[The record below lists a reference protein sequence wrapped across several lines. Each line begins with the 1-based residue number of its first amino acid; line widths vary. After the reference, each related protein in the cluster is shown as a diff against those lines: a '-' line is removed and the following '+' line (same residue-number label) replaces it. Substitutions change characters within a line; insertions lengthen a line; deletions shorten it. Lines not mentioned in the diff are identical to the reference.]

1 MPPRVAPLLAAWLTG
16 LPFVAAADIG
26 LCDSLSFLPFHAW
39 LLAGAALACLQ
50 AVLARR
56 PPVLTIF
63 DVALLIMAGACAARG
78 MFTGDRLAGL
88 SAGLA
93 LAALLLA
100 PVSLGWFRESAE
112 GRVWLWRLLLTQGV
126 VAAAEWGVSRGVG
139 VPSAG
144 GLAPAVLLGA
154 VAVAAGWR
162 LGWPLGLAGL
172 ALAFALSSRAPGSL
186 ADLAGSIGPWGLGP
200 GQDRDFFINHGLP
213 ADLPAPAWFQALLA
227 GGWPAAAL
235 VVLAVAAWLACGRK
249 AGKPP
254 ETAVDGAVPPPP
266 WLAWAVQSGLA
277 FALFARLVTAD
288 PDYRI
293 AELAMGAARSL
304 AAALALAMGR
314 VGCPGPWTGRGALF
328 AAGAA
333 MLALPPMAHPG
344 AMAMGLAA
352 AAALPSGGRL
362 PGVPGTLAGVVALA
376 LLSAGL
382 LLGGAG
388 VTVPAALAW
397 RESAEARRR
406 ADMPA
411 NLDGKT
417 LDQRRP
423 QILGPL
429 RRAAR
434 LDPERALWRVQLAS
448 RAETLFS
455 LGLDWQ
461 RSAWLDEVRKE
472 GLRHAM
478 EAQRLRPR
486 WPEACLA
493 EIRLRMATG
502 RWLAGRG
509 FADQASGQFDA
520 AARRAEALAE
530 LDPAGQ
536 TASGPYLVF
545 QARLE
550 GFESLGTVIADLR
563 RLLAEQKRLRE
574 TAAAALAAGHDL
586 SAAQLRELRAWAEDS
601 H

>member
-26 LCDSLSFLPFHAW
+26 LCDSPLFLPFHAW
-39 LLAGAALACLQ
+39 LIAGAALACLQ
-50 AVLARR
+50 AVLSRR
-56 PPVLTIF
+56 PPSLTWL
-63 DVALLIMAGACAARG
+63 DAALLACAGGVAARG
-78 MFTGDRLAGL
+78 MFTADRH
-88 SAGLA
+88 AGLA
-93 LAALLLA
+93 AGLAVAAMLAAPLG
-100 PVSLGWFRESAE
+100 LGWFRESPE
-112 GRVWLWRLLLTQGV
+112 GRVWLWRLVFAQGLA
-126 VAAAEWGVSRGVG
+126 AAAECGVSRGLG
-139 VPSAG
+139 VPSEA
-144 GLAPAVLLGA
+144 GLAPALLLGSA
-154 VAVAAGWR
+154 AAAAGWR
-162 LGWPLGLAGL
+162 HGWPLALAGL
-172 ALAFALSSRAPGSL
+172 ALAALMVPPPTL
-186 ADLAGSIGPWGLGP
+186 AAVELAGASGPWGIGP
-200 GQDRDFFINHGLP
+200 GQHRDFLTNHGLP
-213 ADLPAPAWFQALLA
+213 AESPAPAWLHAFLA
-227 GGWPAAAL
+227 GGWPLAALAALAAAAF
-235 VVLAVAAWLACGRK
+235 LAGARRADAD
-249 AGKPP
+249 PP
-254 ETAVDGAVPPPP
+254 GSPGAPPP
-266 WLAWAVQSGLA
+266 WLAWAAQAGLML
-277 FALFARLVTAD
+277 ALLARLAVAD

-293 AELAMGAARSL
+293 AELAMGAARSV
-304 AAALALAMGR
+304 AFAMGLMAAR
-314 VGCPGPWTGRGALF
+314 VGCPGPVAGRLCLAGC
-328 AAGAA
+328 GAA
-333 MLALPPMAHPG
+333 MAVLPAMAHPG
-344 AMAMGLAA
+344 AAAMALAA
-352 AAALPSGGRL
+352 AAALPSAGWLR
-362 PGVPGTLAGVVALA
+362 GVPGTLAGVVALA
-376 LLSAGL
+376 MLSAGL
-382 LLGGAG
+382 LLGAAG

-406 ADMPA
+406 AEIPA

-417 LDQRRP
+417 LDARRP

-434 LDPERALWRVQLAS
+434 LDPEQALWRVQLAD
-448 RAETLFS
+448 RAGTLFS

-509 FADQASGQFDA
+509 FPDQASGQFDA

-536 TASGPYLVF
+536 AASGPYLVF

-574 TAAAALAAGHDL
+574 AAAAALAAGHDL